1 MATIR
6 AHINPKLLAWARE
19 RARFDQ
25 ESAAAKLSVKP
36 EQYAAWEEGTKKPTL
51 KQLRKIGKA
60 FGRPPALFYLNSPP
74 DEPEVL
80 KEMRH
85 LPSVAE
91 GPESPDLALQVRLAV
106 ERRDV
111 ALALHKELREDP
123 PEIGLTLSLSD
134 DPEQVAPAVRDVL
147 GVDIEEQVEWSA
159 RRAALRNWR
168 LAFERAG
175 VLVFQVPGVPIE
187 EMRGFAIAE
196 RPLPVIAYNSKD
208 GSDAGRIFTLFHEF
222 GHVLLGST
230 SLDTQSSL
238 SSEAHWQVEQFCNR
252 LAAATLVP
260 QSELIEIAAGSVR
273 GGLWSE
279 GAVMELARRFG
290 VSGSVMI
297 RRLNR
302 FDLIASG
309 TYDSLREHFD
319 SFVPSASGD
328 DAEGGGN
335 VYSNR
340 LVHIGRYLT
349 ELAFRT
355 YAEDRMTA
363 TDLSALVNLQV
374 KHLDSLADKMMT
386 GGSVA
391 KVST

>member
-6 AHINPKLLAWARE
+6 AHINPELLVWARE
-19 RARFDQ
+19 RARFDE
-25 ESAAAKLSVKP
+25 ESIAARLGTSA
-36 EQYAAWEEGTKKPTL
+36 EQYATWEAGTKKPTL
-51 KQLRKIGKA
+51 KQLRRIAKA
-60 FGRPPALFYLNSPP
+60 FGRPPAMFYLDSPP

-106 ERRDV
+106 ERREV
-111 ALALHKELREDP
+111 AFALHRELHESP
-123 PEIGLTLSLSD
+123 PYLGLTLSLSD
-134 DPEQVAPAVRDVL
+134 DPEEVAPSVRDVL
-147 GVDIEEQVEWSA
+147 GVSLDEQVEWSA

-175 VLVFQVPGVPIE
+175 VLVFQVPGVPLE

-208 GSDAGRIFTLFHEF
+208 TSDAGRIFTLFHEF

-238 SSEAHWQVEQFCNR
+238 SSEARWQVERFCNH

-260 QSELIEIAAGSVR
+260 KDDLVQIAGSVR
-273 GGLWSE
+273 GGLWAE
-279 GAVMELARRFG
+279 RDVMELARRFG
-290 VSGSVMI
+290 VSGSMMV

-309 TYDSLREHFD
+309 AYEALLEHFD
-319 SFVPSASGD
+319 TYVSSATD
-328 DAEGGGN
+328 DDGGGN

-355 YAEDRMTA
+355 YSEERMTA

-374 KHLDSLADKMMT
+374 RHLDALADTMMM
-386 GGSVA
+386 GGSV
-391 KVST
+391 TQR